1 MMRST
6 TCFLIFVFALATMMG
21 ETEGLASVVR
31 TVRQGV
37 WGRLTSAVGKPSNN
51 AAPPAFVK
59 QTKVPV
65 VTSSLQ
71 RETSDHQESASFDA
85 DSYRREMT
93 DLVYERS
100 MQRFSQ

>member
-6 TCFLIFVFALATMMG
+6 LYFTVFAFAFIAMMG

-37 WGRLTSAVGKPSNN
+37 WGKLTGKRTARGFPDQ
-51 AAPPAFVK
+51 V
-59 QTKVPV
+59 KVPAV
-65 VTSSLQ
+65 PSKFPAEVTAVDQ
-71 RETSDHQESASFDA
+71 GVFGGFDA
-85 DSYRREMT
+85 DSYRTEMR